1 MHQCL
6 SCDRLCDTSSAFC
19 DACRVSW
26 LEGRAERA
34 QDEQSG
40 SEQMQGESGEKE
52 AEGMPLPVPEL
63 ALAEPQV
70 KQQSSAPLVQDDLRS
85 LETTSVYNA
94 DVVDGMDEQRSKT
107 GVAQVTNVLA
117 VPPPPRRV
125 MPRRVRRA
133 LLVFCVVGALALL
146 TDSLLLA
153 LSIMRH
159 HAQPIAGRNS
169 QSVISA
175 QVISTPPP
183 ATRQAIPTPSAQP
196 TTAYT
201 LSLSSSHLA
210 FNAIK
215 GQANLTP
222 QTVVLSASNSTA
234 FSWQVAP
241 VDVLPAWLSL
251 SAMRGKVAAGETA
264 NLVVGVQPATLEP
277 GTYTANLLI
286 KAFDN
291 RGKALVG
298 SPGPLTV
305 TLGVHPPC
313 VLNVSPSKLDF
324 TALLV
329 SAPTPQ
335 TLTLAESAG
344 CSFPV
349 YWQVS
354 ADASWVTFSS
364 SSGIDM
370 ESGNAIIVQAS
381 SANKLIGSYTAHI
394 TLQAI
399 DSSGTP
405 VAVSPASITVT
416 LTVIG

>member
-6 SCDRLCDTSSAFC
+6 SCDQLCDTNSAFC
-19 DACRVSW
+19 DACRA
-26 LEGRAERA
+26 EGA
-34 QDEQSG
+34 QDEHSG
-40 SEQMQGESGEKE
+40 PEQAQAGNGEEKVELMSLPGLETAPAE
-52 AEGMPLPVPEL
+52 A
-63 ALAEPQV
+63 QV
-70 KQQSSAPLVQDDLRS
+70 EQQPSAPLVREDLQS
-85 LETTSVYNA
+85 LETTGLYNA
-94 DVVDGMDEQRSKT
+94 DVVDGMDEQNGKT
-107 GVAQVTNVLA
+107 GVAQITHALA
-117 VPPPPRRV
+117 VPLPARRV

-133 LLVFCVVGALALL
+133 LLIFCIVGALALL
-146 TDSLLLA
+146 TDGVLLT

-159 HAQPIAGRNS
+159 HAQPMAGRDS

-175 QVISTPPP
+175 QIIPTPTFVP
-183 ATRQAIPTPSAQP
+183 RQATSTPSAQP
-196 TTAYT
+196 ATAYAF
-201 LSLSSSHLA
+201 SLSSSRLV
-210 FNAIK
+210 FNAVR
-215 GQANLTP
+215 GQASLTS
-222 QTVVLSASNSTA
+222 QTVALSAGNAAA

-241 VDVLPAWLSL
+241 GGALPAWLSL
-251 SAMRGKVAAGETA
+251 SAMRGKAAAGGTA
-264 NLVVGVQPATLEP
+264 ELVVGVQPAALEP
-277 GTYTANLLI
+277 GSYTANLLI

-291 RGKALVG
+291 HGKALAG
-298 SPGPLTV
+298 SPGPLMV
-305 TLGVHPPC
+305 TLSVRPPC
-313 VLNVSPSKLDF
+313 TLNVSPSKLDF

-394 TLQAI
+394 TLQAV
-399 DSSGTP
+399 DSSGIP
-405 VAVSPASITVT
+405 VAVSPATITVT
-416 LTVIG
+416 LTVLG